1 MNAIKHKQYLRK
13 NFAKSLISSVNATKG
28 MFLKDLDIE
37 VAGQK
42 RGLISSRYFIN
53 PLNLQIMKR
62 KVMISGD
69 FTLDEVQDEKSNA
82 TSGGI
87 VIKSKK
93 ASDRIEALKAAGI
106 DVSNLFAMGD
116 EMLVRVVDGV
126 PSQVSDDDPI
136 FNSIVSV
143 GTIPDRRL
151 FRRWVMSQMFH
162 ILRSMGPYRER
173 TFVDVVQDFGYE
185 YQWKMLEEELRVQA
199 KLAKEDGE
207 NFQERNRW
215 FNEKVVAGMM
225 KDYIEKLH
233 KYVDGLKVK
242 HCKGVPYKTIKGTD
256 IFCVDI
262 NAKVFCPLNNLIDK
276 LDSIHGDAKGL
287 YFNVRSFN
295 QNRVRLAHG
304 TNQSKAFID
313 AYKGSGAFY
322 TMKNL
327 ILFHGCK
334 FRNKGK
340 FMSKDAS
347 MAKLHIEASSNEGW
361 QMLGV
366 MKKLIED
373 NGISINGKLEEWK
386 KAKKSK
392 KRK

>member
-1 MNAIKHKQYLRK
+1 
-13 NFAKSLISSVNATKG
+13 
-28 MFLKDLDIE
+28 
-37 VAGQK
+37 
-42 RGLISSRYFIN
+42 
-53 PLNLQIMKR
+53 MKR

-69 FTLDEVQDEKSNA
+69 FTLDEVQNEKSNA

-116 EMLVRVVDGV
+116 DMLVRVVDGV

-162 ILRSMGPYRER
+162 ILRSMEPYRER

-199 KLAKEDGE
+199 KLAKEDSE
-207 NFQERNRW
+207 NFHERNRW
-215 FNEKVVAGMM
+215 FNDKVVADMM
-225 KDYIEKLH
+225 KDYIEKLRI
-233 KYVDGLKVK
+233 YIDGLNVK
-242 HCKGVPYKTIKGTD
+242 HCKGMPYKTIRGTH

-262 NAKVFCPLNNLIDK
+262 NAKVFCPLNKLIGK
-276 LDSIHGDAKGL
+276 LDSIHGDAKDL
-287 YFNVRSFN
+287 YDIVRKFN
-295 QNRVRLAHG
+295 QKRVRLAHD
-304 TNQSKAFID
+304 TKQSKAFID
-313 AYKGSGAFY
+313 AYKGAGAFY

-347 MAKLHIEASSNEGW
+347 MAKLTLETASNDGW
-361 QMLGV
+361 QMLGI